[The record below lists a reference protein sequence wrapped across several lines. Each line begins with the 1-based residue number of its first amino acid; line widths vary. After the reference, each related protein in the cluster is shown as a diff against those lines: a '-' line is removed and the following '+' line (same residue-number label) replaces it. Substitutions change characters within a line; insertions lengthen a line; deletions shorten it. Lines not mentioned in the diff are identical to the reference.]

1 MPKLNGIVET
11 ALYVADLERAG
22 AFYERVFSLRP
33 LLADDRMRAYGVADR
48 NVLLLFLIGGSKK
61 PSDTPGGVIP
71 PHDARGNIH
80 FAFAISADD
89 VSAWERHL
97 AEHRVA
103 LESKVVCDNGKG
115 GDSLY
120 LRDPDNNLVELITP
134 NCWAINKSPSF
145 FL

>member
-22 AFYERVFSLRP
+22 AFYERVFGLRP

-48 NVLLLFLIGGSKK
+48 HALLLFLQGGSTK
-61 PSDTPGGVIP
+61 PSETPGGTIP
-71 PHDARGNIH
+71 PHDAWGNIH
-80 FAFAISADD
+80 FAFAISAED
-89 VSAWERHL
+89 VSAWEQHL
-97 AEHRVA
+97 AEQGVA
-103 LESKVVCDNGKG
+103 LESKVICDNGKG